1 MRVEMGSSH
10 PQLVTVLRSE
20 LVVMEMHNSM
30 FIWVK
35 YKVRLFLTEEKLIW
49 LICLTMKS
57 GFAH

>member
-1 MRVEMGSSH
+1 MGSSH